1 MHAIMC
7 PTDDCPYITLN
18 QKVITTRMISK
29 RAAEKPDTLRQRV
42 FYREDMKDKIAQVF
56 MSQSDQINCKFEP
69 KAAALMYKMDPTKR

>member
-18 QKVITTRMISK
+18 QKVITTRLISK

-42 FYREDMKDKIAQVF
+42 FYREDMKDKIA
-56 MSQSDQINCKFEP
+56 
-69 KAAALMYKMDPTKR
+69 